1 LFCAAVVLLAAA
13 CGGSSSRLSQAR
25 FQAKANHI
33 CSELN
38 RQEQPDLSSNAKDAI
53 DRNLGRID
61 SALGQ
66 LRGLRPPA
74 DEETRYQELLKSF
87 ERTTAFVK
95 ANESQLIELT
105 RKLRASASDPQDSAR
120 YGAPRPAL
128 RAAAADRGGG
138 RNGPRAERVR
148 ERLDRRVE
156 LRHALRRSSRGA
168 SRAAPRVPDR
178 ARDGAAARS

>member
-1 LFCAAVVLLAAA
+1 MRLLILALFCAAVVLLAAA

-38 RQEQPDLSSNAKDAI
+38 RQEQPDLSSNEKDAI

-120 YGAPRPAL
+120 YGRLVRPYVQQLRIAGADATAL
-128 RAAAADRGGG
+128 GLSACANGLTGGSSS
-138 RNGPRAERVR
+138 NG
-148 ERLDRRVE
+148 
-156 LRHALRRSSRGA
+156 
-168 SRAAPRVPDR
+168 
-178 ARDGAAARS
+178 

>member
-1 LFCAAVVLLAAA
+1 MEGPTPVSALIHAATMVAAGVFLVARVYPLMAAQPEVVGQSHTTILQASSSSIAVPAAAVHLELAVP
-13 CGGSSSRLSQAR
+13 RLHAR
-25 FQAKANHI
+25 TVH
-33 CSELN
+33 
-38 RQEQPDLSSNAKDAI
+38 

-61 SALGQ
+61 SSLGQ

-120 YGAPRPAL
+120 YGRLVRPYVQQLRIAGTDATAL
-128 RAAAADRGGG
+128 GLSACANGLTGGSSS
-138 RNGPRAERVR
+138 NG
-148 ERLDRRVE
+148 
-156 LRHALRRSSRGA
+156 
-168 SRAAPRVPDR
+168 
-178 ARDGAAARS
+178 

>member
-1 LFCAAVVLLAAA
+1 MHLPILALFCAAVVLLAAA

-61 SALGQ
+61 SSLGQ

-120 YGAPRPAL
+120 YGRLVRPYVQQLRIAGTDATAL
-128 RAAAADRGGG
+128 GLSACANGLTGGSSS
-138 RNGPRAERVR
+138 NG
-148 ERLDRRVE
+148 
-156 LRHALRRSSRGA
+156 
-168 SRAAPRVPDR
+168 
-178 ARDGAAARS
+178 

>member
-1 LFCAAVVLLAAA
+1 
-13 CGGSSSRLSQAR
+13 GGSSSRLSQAR
-25 FQAKANHI
+25 FEAKANHI

-38 RQEQPDLSSNAKDAI
+38 RQEQPDLSANEKDAI

-105 RKLRASASDPQDSAR
+105 RSCGHRLRTRRTAR
-120 YGAPRPAL
+120 AT
-128 RAAAADRGGG
+128 
-138 RNGPRAERVR
+138 
-148 ERLDRRVE
+148 
-156 LRHALRRSSRGA
+156 GA
-168 SRAAPRVPDR
+168 SSGPTCSSC
-178 ARDGAAARS
+178 GSQG